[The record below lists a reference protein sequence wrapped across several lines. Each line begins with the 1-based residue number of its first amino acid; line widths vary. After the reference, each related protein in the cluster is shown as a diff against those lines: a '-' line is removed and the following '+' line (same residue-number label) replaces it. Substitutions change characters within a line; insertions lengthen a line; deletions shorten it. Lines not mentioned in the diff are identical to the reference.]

1 MNTSVTGAAG
11 FLGRHLCEAMGSRG
25 DRVRGIARVPAVEA
39 GAAPRVGE
47 SR

>member
-1 MNTSVTGAAG
+1 MNILVTGAAG
-11 FLGRHLCEAMGSRG
+11 LLGWHLCEARLSRR
-25 DRVRGIARVPAVEA
+25 DRVRGIDRVPADEA